1 VDFKYTVMAR
11 KLLFFTL
18 FVIAGLTA
26 FSQAKKPIIMVV
38 PSDNWC
44 IKNGY
49 TQMYDEMGTEKT
61 LPDYKM
67 ALQNETDLLMTIG
80 KINTMMADRGFP
92 LVNLEGALKN
102 LEQEGA
108 EMAMLGSK
116 SGGGIAESPIDILQR
131 TANADI
137 IIQLTYVINEN
148 GPQRSITFML
158 QGLDAYTNKQIAGA
172 QGTGEP
178 SFATE
183 TPVLLEEAVLAHID
197 DFNSRLQDYFND
209 LFENG
214 REIVFQTRIWD
225 TGMIDFE
232 EEFNYKGETLE
243 LGEIIEDWVYDNTVQ
258 GRYNTSN
265 YTENVIRFD
274 QVRIPLYDDRGRAN
288 DTRRWMRDL
297 RSMIGRAPFNQ
308 ECKIY
313 TRGLGEVWLI
323 VGEK

>member
-1 VDFKYTVMAR
+1 MR
-11 KLLFFTL
+11 KTLILFAFIL
-18 FVIAGLTA
+18 ISVSA

-49 TQMYDEMGTEKT
+49 TQMYDEMGTLKT

-67 ALQNETDLLMTIG
+67 ALQNETDLLMTIS

-92 LVNLEGALKN
+92 LVNLETALKN
-102 LEQEGA
+102 IEQEGA
-108 EMAMLGSK
+108 EIAMLGSK
-116 SGGGIAESPIDILQR
+116 SGGSIAESPIDVLQR

-137 IIQLTYVINEN
+137 IIQLTYVVNQN
-148 GPQRSITFML
+148 GPQRSVTFML
-158 QGLDAYTNKQIAGA
+158 QGLDAYTGKQIAGA
-172 QGTGEP
+172 QGTGSP

-197 DFNSRLQDYFND
+197 DFNSRLQDHFND

-225 TGMIDFE
+225 TSMIDFE
-232 EEFNYKGETLE
+232 EEFDYNGETLE
-243 LGEIIEDWVYDNTVQ
+243 LGEIIEDWVFDNTVQ

-274 QVRIPLYDDRGRAN
+274 QVRIPLYDERGRAN
-288 DTRRWMRDL
+288 DTRRWIRDL
-297 RSMIGRAPFNQ
+297 RTMLGKAPFNQ

>member
-1 VDFKYTVMAR
+1 MIRKIVYT
-11 KLLFFTL
+11 
-18 FVIAGLTA
+18 IAVVVLSISA
-26 FSQAKKPIIMVV
+26 FSQAKKPTIMVV

-49 TQMYDEMGTEKT
+49 TQMYDEMGTLKT
-61 LPDYKM
+61 LPDYKL
-67 ALQNETDLLMTIG
+67 ALQNETDLLMTIS

-92 LVNLEGALKN
+92 LVNLESVLRN
-102 LEQEGA
+102 MEQESA
-108 EMAMLGSK
+108 EIAMLTSK
-116 SGGGIAESPIDILQR
+116 SGGGISESPIDILQR

-137 IIQLTYVINEN
+137 IMQLTYVINQV

-178 SFATE
+178 SMATE
-183 TPVLLEEAVLAHID
+183 TPVLLEEAVLSHID
-197 DFNSRLQDYFND
+197 NFNSRLQDHFND

-214 REIVFQTRIWD
+214 REVAFQTRIWD
-225 TGMIDFE
+225 TSMLDFE
-232 EEFNYKGETLE
+232 EEFDYNGETLE
-243 LGEIIEDWVYDNTVQ
+243 LGEIIEDWVYENTVE
-258 GRYNTSN
+258 GRYSTST

-297 RSMIGRAPFNQ
+297 RSMMGKAPFNQ

>member
-1 VDFKYTVMAR
+1 MAKKYIILIV
-11 KLLFFTL
+11 
-18 FVIAGLTA
+18 FVLMVQMV
-26 FSQAKKPIIMVV
+26 FSQAKKPTIMVV

-49 TQMYDEMGTEKT
+49 TMMYDEMGTLKT

-67 ALQNETDLLMTIG
+67 AIQNETDLLMTVS

-92 LVNLEGALKN
+92 LINLESALRN
-102 LEQEGA
+102 IEQESA
-108 EMAMLGSK
+108 EIAMLTSK
-116 SGGGIAESPIDILQR
+116 SGGGIAESPIDVLQR
-131 TANADI
+131 SANADI
-137 IIQLTYVINEN
+137 IIQLTYVINQT

-197 DFNSRLQDYFND
+197 DFNSRLQAHFDD
-209 LFENG
+209 LFANG
-214 REIVFQTRIWD
+214 REIAFQTRIFD
-225 TGMIDFE
+225 TSMIDFE
-232 EEFNYKGETLE
+232 ETFNYNGETLE
-243 LGEIIEDWVYDNTVQ
+243 LGEIIEDWVYDNTVE
-258 GRYNTSN
+258 GRYNTVN

-274 QVRIPLYDDRGRAN
+274 QVRIPLYDDRGRPN

-297 RSMIGRAPFNQ
+297 RTLLANSPFNQ

>member
-1 VDFKYTVMAR
+1 
-11 KLLFFTL
+11 
-18 FVIAGLTA
+18 
-26 FSQAKKPIIMVV
+26 
-38 PSDNWC
+38 
-44 IKNGY
+44 
-49 TQMYDEMGTEKT
+49 
-61 LPDYKM
+61 
-67 ALQNETDLLMTIG
+67 
-80 KINTMMADRGFP
+80 
-92 LVNLEGALKN
+92 
-102 LEQEGA
+102 
-108 EMAMLGSK
+108 
-116 SGGGIAESPIDILQR
+116 
-131 TANADI
+131 
-137 IIQLTYVINEN
+137 
-148 GPQRSITFML
+148 ML

-197 DFNSRLQDYFND
+197 DFNSRLQEHFND

-225 TGMIDFE
+225 TSMIDFE
-232 EEFNYKGETLE
+232 EEFDNNGETLE

-258 GRYNTSN
+258 GRFNTAN

-297 RSMIGRAPFNQ
+297 RSMLGKAPFNQ

>member
-1 VDFKYTVMAR
+1 MAR
-11 KLLFFTL
+11 KLIFFTL

-44 IKNGY
+44 IKNEY
-49 TQMYDEMGTEKT
+49 TQMYDEMGTQKT

-92 LVNLEGALKN
+92 LVNLESALKN

-108 EMAMLGSK
+108 EIAMLGSK

-137 IIQLTYVINEN
+137 IIQLTYVINQT

-197 DFNSRLQDYFND
+197 DFNSRLQDHFDD

-297 RSMIGRAPFNQ
+297 RSMIGGTPFNQ

>member
-1 VDFKYTVMAR
+1 MMKKIFFLVAIIVYSMAV
-11 KLLFFTL
+11 F
-18 FVIAGLTA
+18 G
-26 FSQAKKPIIMVV
+26 QAKKPTIMVV

-49 TQMYDEMGTEKT
+49 TQMYDEMGTMKT

-67 ALQNETDLLMTIG
+67 ALQNETDLLMTIS

-92 LVNLEGALKN
+92 LVNLESALN
-102 LEQEGA
+102 NMEQESA
-108 EMAMLGSK
+108 EIAMLTSK

-131 TANADI
+131 TAKADI
-137 IIQLTYVINEN
+137 IMQLTYVINRV

-178 SFATE
+178 SLATE

-197 DFNSRLQDYFND
+197 NFNSRLQDHFND
-209 LFENG
+209 LFANG
-214 REIVFQTRIWD
+214 REVAFQTRIWD
-225 TGMIDFE
+225 TSMLDFE
-232 EEFNYKGETLE
+232 EEFDFNGETLE
-243 LGEIIEDWVYDNTVQ
+243 LGEIIEDWVYENTVE
-258 GRYNTSN
+258 GRYSTST

-297 RSMIGRAPFNQ
+297 RSMLGKAPFMQ
-308 ECKIY
+308 QCKIY

>member
-1 VDFKYTVMAR
+1 MR
-11 KLLFFTL
+11 KLLLFFTVIL
-18 FVIAGLTA
+18 FSISA

-49 TQMYDEMGTEKT
+49 TQMYDEMGTLKT

-67 ALQNETDLLMTIG
+67 ALQNETDLLMTIS

-92 LVNLEGALKN
+92 LVNLETALKN
-102 LEQEGA
+102 IEQEGA
-108 EMAMLGSK
+108 EIAMLGSK
-116 SGGGIAESPIDILQR
+116 SGGSVAESPIDVLQR

-137 IIQLTYVINEN
+137 IMQLTYVVNQN
-148 GPQRSITFML
+148 GPQRSVTFML
-158 QGLDAYTNKQIAGA
+158 QGLDAYTGKQIAGA
-172 QGTGEP
+172 QGTGSP

-197 DFNSRLQDYFND
+197 DFNSRLQDHFND
-209 LFENG
+209 LFTNG

-225 TGMIDFE
+225 TSMIDFE
-232 EEFNYKGETLE
+232 EEFDYNGETLE
-243 LGEIIEDWVYDNTVQ
+243 LGEIIEDWVFDNTVQ

-274 QVRIPLYDDRGRAN
+274 QVRVPLYDERGRAN
-288 DTRRWMRDL
+288 DTRRWIRDL
-297 RSMIGRAPFNQ
+297 RTMLGKTPFNQ

>member
-1 VDFKYTVMAR
+1 MIREIFYT
-11 KLLFFTL
+11 
-18 FVIAGLTA
+18 IAVLVLSISA
-26 FSQAKKPIIMVV
+26 FSQAKKPTIMVV

-49 TQMYDEMGTEKT
+49 TQMFDEMGTLKT
-61 LPDYKM
+61 LPDYKL
-67 ALQNETDLLMTIG
+67 ALQNETDLLMTIS

-92 LVNLEGALKN
+92 LVNLESVLRN
-102 LEQEGA
+102 MEQESA
-108 EMAMLGSK
+108 EIAMLTSK
-116 SGGGIAESPIDILQR
+116 SGGGISESPIDILQR

-137 IIQLTYVINEN
+137 IMQLTYVINQV

-178 SFATE
+178 SLATE
-183 TPVLLEEAVLAHID
+183 TPVLLEEAVLSHID
-197 DFNSRLQDYFND
+197 NFNSRLQDHFND

-214 REIVFQTRIWD
+214 REVAFQTRIWD
-225 TGMIDFE
+225 TSMLDFE
-232 EEFNYKGETLE
+232 EEFDYNGETLE
-243 LGEIIEDWVYDNTVQ
+243 LGEIIEDWVYENTVE
-258 GRYNTSN
+258 GRYSTST

-297 RSMIGRAPFNQ
+297 RSMMGKAPFNQ

>member
-1 VDFKYTVMAR
+1 
-11 KLLFFTL
+11 
-18 FVIAGLTA
+18 
-26 FSQAKKPIIMVV
+26 MVV

-44 IKNGY
+44 IKNEY
-49 TQMYDEMGTEKT
+49 TQMYDEMGTQKT

-92 LVNLEGALKN
+92 LVNLESALKN

-108 EMAMLGSK
+108 EIAMLGNK

-137 IIQLTYVINEN
+137 IIQLTYVINQT

-183 TPVLLEEAVLAHID
+183 TPVLLEEAVLAYID
-197 DFNSRLQDYFND
+197 DFNSRLQDHFDD

-297 RSMIGRAPFNQ
+297 RSMIGGTPFNQ

>member
-1 VDFKYTVMAR
+1 
-11 KLLFFTL
+11 
-18 FVIAGLTA
+18 
-26 FSQAKKPIIMVV
+26 
-38 PSDNWC
+38 
-44 IKNGY
+44 
-49 TQMYDEMGTEKT
+49 MGTLKT

-67 ALQNETDLLMTIG
+67 ALQNETDLLMTIS

-92 LVNLEGALKN
+92 LVNLESALRN
-102 LEQEGA
+102 IEQESA
-108 EMAMLGSK
+108 EVAMLGSK

-131 TANADI
+131 TANTDI
-137 IIQLTYVINEN
+137 IIQLTYVINQN

-197 DFNSRLQDYFND
+197 NFNSRLQEHFDD
-209 LFENG
+209 LFANG

-225 TGMIDFE
+225 TSMIDFE
-232 EEFNYKGETLE
+232 EEFDYKGETLE

-274 QVRIPLYDDRGRAN
+274 QVRIPLYDERGRPN
-288 DTRRWMRDL
+288 DTRRWIRDL
-297 RSMIGRAPFNQ
+297 RTMVAGSPFNQ
-308 ECKIY
+308 ESKIY

>member
-1 VDFKYTVMAR
+1 MR
-11 KLLFFTL
+11 KVGILIVFMVVSHLS
-18 FVIAGLTA
+18 
-26 FSQAKKPIIMVV
+26 FSQAKKPTIMVV

-49 TQMYDEMGTEKT
+49 IQSFDEMGTMKT
-61 LPDYKM
+61 LPDFKM
-67 ALQNETDLLMTIG
+67 ALQNETDLLMTIS

-92 LVNLEGALKN
+92 LVNLETALKN
-102 LEQEGA
+102 IEQEGA
-108 EMAMLGSK
+108 ELAMLGSK
-116 SGGGIAESPIDILQR
+116 SGGSVTESPIDILQR

-137 IIQLTYVINEN
+137 IMQLTYVVNQN
-148 GPQRSITFML
+148 GPQRSVTFML
-158 QGLDAYTNKQIAGA
+158 QGLDAYTGKQIAGA
-172 QGTGEP
+172 QGTGNP

-197 DFNSRLQDYFND
+197 DFNSRLQDHFND

-214 REIVFQTRIWD
+214 REIAFQTRIWD
-225 TGMIDFE
+225 TSMIDFE
-232 EEFNYKGETLE
+232 EVYEYNNEDLE
-243 LGEIIEDWVYDNTVQ
+243 LGEIIEDWVFDNTMQ
-258 GRYNTSN
+258 GRFSTST

-288 DTRRWMRDL
+288 DTRRWIRDL
-297 RSMIGRAPFNQ
+297 RTMLGNAPFNQ